1 MSEDLAQERE
11 KSMPMVT
18 KLQLQGGLRPL
29 KDVLRLKG
37 RQGAARKT
45 REEQRTGFFED
56 KGEKRKALIKQA
68 KEIKAQQER
77 QKLIDEKVEVVTKD
91 LQKTGGPR
99 DVHSVLPDPRA
110 ERRKKDLAE
119 QEAALRREI
128 RASIVRNEAA
138 RAKERSRQSDLE
150 LEISEERRAQLDASG
165 RHARQERSRE
175 NPGMYLP
182 TQSVKD
188 RTAREAEKALGKRGR
203 EEEQAGGDESRL
215 RTVGP
220 MQGALAKHDLTGL
233 KRVQH
238 APATGLKR
246 GREAGEGSVPA
257 YMEHKRLKEQ
267 QRRDQQEAGT
277 RAMLAGMKAAAEA
290 RGTETVL
297 KEPDVAGADPTA
309 GTIAPS
315 GTGQEPPSA
324 VDADLRNLE
333 QQLGGGEKTGVMGMQ
348 TLAGGT
354 PGSTCRVLHRSKAC
368 LATTEAS
375 RQ

>member
-150 LEISEERRAQLDASG
+150 LEINEA
-165 RHARQERSRE
+165 ERSW
-175 NPGMYLP
+175 MH
-182 TQSVKD
+182 
-188 RTAREAEKALGKRGR
+188 LGDTRGR
-203 EEEQAGGDESRL
+203 SGAGR
-215 RTVGP
+215 
-220 MQGALAKHDLTGL
+220 
-233 KRVQH
+233 
-238 APATGLKR
+238 
-246 GREAGEGSVPA
+246 
-257 YMEHKRLKEQ
+257 
-267 QRRDQQEAGT
+267 
-277 RAMLAGMKAAAEA
+277 
-290 RGTETVL
+290 
-297 KEPDVAGADPTA
+297 
-309 GTIAPS
+309 
-315 GTGQEPPSA
+315 
-324 VDADLRNLE
+324 
-333 QQLGGGEKTGVMGMQ
+333 
-348 TLAGGT
+348 T
-354 PGSTCRVLHRSKAC
+354 PGCTCPPKV
-368 LATTEAS
+368 
-375 RQ
+375 